1 MRKSPGRASDRR
13 ERRSYDG
20 AMGGSI
26 TLGIAALLTLLPAA
40 VLPFG
45 RRDAL
50 APRGGFLFW
59 VLLLVATI
67 GPLALDISVAGGI
80 WRTGFSATL
89 WTIIA
94 ATMVIYLVICVLS
107 EVARRLSG
115 LLLPYLVLL
124 AIIALAWSSVPEQPL
139 SGSLLTAWLQVHI
152 GVSLVTYGLISI
164 AAVAALAI
172 WLKER
177 ALRAHRVSGWSEIL
191 PAVADAEHLQI
202 RLLVAAE
209 IVLGV
214 GLLTGVAT
222 QLSVSGSIVELDHKS
237 ILSVATFVIIGL
249 LLLLNRGSGLRGRRA
264 ARIVLFAYLLITL
277 AFPGVKFVTDV
288 IVG

>member
-1 MRKSPGRASDRR
+1 
-13 ERRSYDG
+13 
-20 AMGGSI
+20 MGGSI
-26 TLGIAALLTLLPAA
+26 TLAIAALLTLLPAA
-40 VLPFG
+40 LLPYG
-45 RRDAL
+45 RRGVAGPPTG
-50 APRGGFLFW
+50 ALFW
-59 VLLLVATI
+59 LLLLVAAV
-67 GPLALDISVAGGI
+67 GPLALDLSVAGGI

-94 ATMVIYLVICVLS
+94 ATMLVYLAACLLS

-124 AIIALAWSSVPEQPL
+124 ALLALAWSSVPDEPL
-139 SGSLLTAWLQVHI
+139 AGNLITGWLQVHI
-152 GVSLVTYGLISI
+152 GVSLLTYALITL

-172 WLKER
+172 WVRER
-177 ALRAHRVSGWSEIL
+177 ALRAHRVAGWSDIL
-191 PAVADAEHLQI
+191 PAIADAEALQI

-209 IVLGV
+209 IVLGA

-222 QLSVSGSIVELDHKS
+222 QFSSSGDLATLDHKTV
-237 ILSVATFVIIGL
+237 LSVLTFAIIGV

-264 ARIVLFAYLLITL
+264 ARIVLLAYLLITL

-288 IVG
+288 VIG

>member
-1 MRKSPGRASDRR
+1 
-13 ERRSYDG
+13 
-20 AMGGSI
+20 MGGSI

-40 VLPFG
+40 LLPFA
-45 RRDAL
+45 RRDA
-50 APRGGFLFW
+50 AEPGSGGLFW
-59 VLLLVATI
+59 LLLLAATI

-94 ATMVIYLVICVLS
+94 ATMVVYLLVCLLS
-107 EVARRLSG
+107 SVARRLSG

-124 AIIALAWSSVPEQPL
+124 AIIALAWSSVPDQPL
-139 SGSLLTAWLQVHI
+139 ADSQITTWLQVHI
-152 GVSLVTYGLISI
+152 GISLVTYGLISI

-177 ALRAHRVSGWSEIL
+177 ALRAHRVAGWSGTL
-191 PAVADAEHLQI
+191 PAVAEAEHLQI

-209 IVLGV
+209 IVLGA
-214 GLLTGVAT
+214 GLLTGAAT
-222 QLSVSGSIVELDHKS
+222 QLSVSGAFVELDHKT
-237 ILSVATFVIIGL
+237 ILSVATFVIVGGV
-249 LLLLNRGSGLRGRRA
+249 LLLNRGSGLRGRRA

-288 IVG
+288 IAG

>member
-1 MRKSPGRASDRR
+1 MS
-13 ERRSYDG
+13 
-20 AMGGSI
+20 MGGSI

-40 VLPFG
+40 LLPFG

-59 VLLLVATI
+59 LLLAVATV

-94 ATMVIYLVICVLS
+94 ATMVIYLAVCILS
-107 EVARRLSG
+107 QAARRLSG

-124 AIIALAWSSVPEQPL
+124 ALVALAWSSVPEEPL
-139 SGSLLTAWLQVHI
+139 SGNLLTAWLQVHI

-172 WLKER
+172 WAKER
-177 ALRAHRVSGWSEIL
+177 ALRAHTVSGWSEIL
-191 PAVADAEHLQI
+191 PAVADAEYLQI

-209 IVLGV
+209 VVLGA

-222 QLSVSGSIVELDHKS
+222 QLSATGEFVELDHKS
-237 ILSVATFVIIGL
+237 TLSVATFVIIGL
-249 LLLLNRGSGLRGRRA
+249 LLLLHRGSGLRGRRA

-288 IVG
+288 VMG

>member
-1 MRKSPGRASDRR
+1 
-13 ERRSYDG
+13 
-20 AMGGSI
+20 MGGSI

-40 VLPFG
+40 LLPFG
-45 RRDAL
+45 RRDAS
-50 APRGGFLFW
+50 AQHSGFLFW

-67 GPLALDISVAGGI
+67 GPLALDVSVAGGI

-94 ATMVIYLVICVLS
+94 ATMFIYLIICALS
-107 EVARRLSG
+107 EAARRLSG

-124 AIIALAWSSVPEQPL
+124 ALIALAWSSVPAPAL
-139 SGSLLTAWLQVHI
+139 PGSLLTAWLQVHI

-202 RLLVAAE
+202 RLLIAAE
-209 IVLGV
+209 IVLGA

-222 QLSVSGSIVELDHKS
+222 ELSMSGAIFEFDHKT
-237 ILSVATFVIIGL
+237 ILSVATFVIIGI

-277 AFPGVKFVTDV
+277 AFPGVKFVTEV

>member
-1 MRKSPGRASDRR
+1 
-13 ERRSYDG
+13 
-20 AMGGSI
+20 MGGSI
-26 TLGIAALLTLLPAA
+26 TLGLAALLTLLPAA
-40 VLPFG
+40 ALPFG
-45 RRDAL
+45 RRDAIV
-50 APRGGFLFW
+50 PGGGSMFW
-59 VLLLVATI
+59 ILLLVATV

-94 ATMVIYLVICVLS
+94 ATMVIYLGVCVLS
-107 EVARRLSG
+107 PAARRLSG

-124 AIIALAWSSVPEQPL
+124 ALIALAWSSVPEQPL
-139 SGSLLTAWLQVHI
+139 SGSLLTTWLRVHI

-177 ALRAHRVSGWSEIL
+177 ALRAHKVSGRTEIL

-209 IVLGV
+209 IVLGA

-222 QLSVSGSIVELDHKS
+222 QLSATGAVFELDHKT
-237 ILSVATFVIIGL
+237 ILSVATFVIIGG

-288 IVG
+288 LVG